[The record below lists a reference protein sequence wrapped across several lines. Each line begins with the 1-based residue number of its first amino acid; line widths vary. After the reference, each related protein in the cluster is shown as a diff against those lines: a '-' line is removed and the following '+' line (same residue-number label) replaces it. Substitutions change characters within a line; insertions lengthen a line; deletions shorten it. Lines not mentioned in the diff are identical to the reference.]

1 MNARDACAGHH
12 RTQAAGRVHLSVR
25 ALCVCV
31 CVCVFMQAV
40 VAFVRALC
48 TVSRE
53 ELENV
58 KAPRMFSLTCL
69 VQVAHFNMKRI
80 RWGQTPHTR

>member
-1 MNARDACAGHH
+1 M
-12 RTQAAGRVHLSVR
+12 
-25 ALCVCV
+25 CVCV
-31 CVCVFMQAV
+31 CVCIHLQAV

-80 RWGQTPHTR
+80 RYDQCCVMQANDMRALRICHRALYCGGVAPQA

>member
-1 MNARDACAGHH
+1 
-12 RTQAAGRVHLSVR
+12 
-25 ALCVCV
+25 
-31 CVCVFMQAV
+31 MQAV